1 MTTKYV
7 DTKAIIQVIG
17 SIYQEP
23 SLIDNENY
31 NFNEDDFPTDFHK
44 VMFGCIYNLHALGA
58 KNITVNTI
66 EDYLGQRPT
75 KEAIYKTYNG
85 RQWLEDVSKTVTIA
99 TFDYYYKRMK
109 KFTLLRMYESV
120 GVDVSYLYD
129 VDNILD
135 LKKKQKQEEWL
146 DNTDI
151 NEIAVKINDKIEEI
165 KSKYVDNMFE
175 DIVAAGAGQRD
186 LFQHLQ
192 DEPCVGYP
200 MFGDIYNS
208 IFRGARLGCVYLRS
222 APTNYGK
229 TRMLIADACTFACS
243 ELYDSKTKQWKKNG
257 TVEPTLYIST
267 EQEIKEAQTM
277 MWAFIADVPEDH
289 VLEKKCT
296 QEETE
301 RIEKAMDI
309 IENSPLYFKALPD
322 FSLTDVE
329 NLIKRG
335 INKYG
340 IRYIC
345 FDYIHSSIKILSEIS
360 SRAQVKGLRE
370 DNVLF
375 MMSVKIKDIA
385 VQYGV
390 FIITST
396 QLNGDY
402 VNDKIFDQ
410 NLLRGAKA
418 IADKV
423 DVGMIILPVTDQDRE
438 SIRGL
443 CEKNGF
449 EIPRAKISVYKNRGG
464 KYNHLFLWCE
474 TNLGTC
480 KITPIFATDYLY
492 TPIEIEEL
500 VIEVEEREEEQN
512 D

>member
-1 MTTKYV
+1 MSSKYV

-44 VMFGCIYNLHALGA
+44 VMFGCIYNLHVLGA

-85 RQWLEDVSKTVTIA
+85 KQWLEDIKKTVSIA

-109 KFTLLRMYESV
+109 KFTLLRMYENI

-129 VDNILD
+129 VNNILD

-151 NEIAVKINDKIEEI
+151 NDIATIINDKIEEI
-165 KSKYVDNMFE
+165 KSKYVDNIFE
-175 DIVAAGAGQRD
+175 DIVAASAGQEE
-186 LFQHLQ
+186 LFERLQ
-192 DEPCVGYP
+192 NEPNVGYP
-200 MFGDIYNS
+200 MFGNMFNS

-229 TRMLIADACTFACS
+229 TRLLIADACTFACN
-243 ELYDSKTKQWKKNG
+243 ELYNVKTNQWEHNG
-257 TVEPTLYIST
+257 TLEPCLYIST
-267 EQEIKEAQTM
+267 EQTKDEIQTM
-277 MWAFIADVPEDH
+277 MWAFIAGVPEDH
-289 VLEKKCT
+289 ILEQKCCGN
-296 QEETE
+296 ELD
-301 RIEKAMDI
+301 RVKKAMEI
-309 IENSPLYFKALPD
+309 VEKSPLYIKTLPD
-322 FSLTDVE
+322 FSLSDIE
-329 NLIKRG
+329 NVIKRG
-335 INKYG
+335 ITKYSV
-340 IRYIC
+340 RYVC

-360 SRAQVKGLRE
+360 SKAQVKGLRE
-370 DNVLF
+370 DNILF
-375 MMSVKIKDIA
+375 MMSVRIKDIA

-390 FIITST
+390 FIVTST

-402 VNDKIFDQ
+402 VNEKVFDQ

-423 DVGMIILPVTDQDRE
+423 DVGMIILPVTEQDRE
-438 SIRGL
+438 SIKGF
-443 CEKNGF
+443 CENNGI
-449 EIPRAKISVYKNRGG
+449 EMPKVKISVYKNRGG
-464 KYNHLFLWCE
+464 KYNHIFLWCE
-474 TNLGTC
+474 MNLGIC
-480 KITPIFATDYLY
+480 RITPVFATDYLY
-492 TPIEIEEL
+492 SPVEIEEL
-500 VIEVEEREEEQN
+500 IIKVEERE